1 MVRLH
6 AVFAVA
12 LAFAAAG
19 VGCSDAPHESPL
31 THSDPSQSPV
41 NRPTTDDAH
50 PRPPGH
56 GSAAITLSYPSAS
69 TSHATARID
78 FQAMTTA
85 GKATNPAAPH
95 ARQAIP
101 EARPAETK
109 PAETLPRTAGPTLIA
124 AEPRD
129 SQVKPAAGDSSTAS
143 PSRRHQ
149 PRHPHTPEAYAAAAA
164 AAVERNGPI
173 FIDWPTPKLALVFTG
188 DLTGYIEPCGCS
200 GLENLKGGLSRRH
213 ALLLKFQRDGWPA
226 AAFDLGGQVRRVGV
240 TQSEIKFQQT
250 VKGLIE
256 MGYAAIGFGAD
267 DLRMPAAALLGA
279 ATETYHDKT
288 APFTSANIGLFAFD
302 SGATQTYRIVEAA
315 GRKIGVTAVLGESF
329 RKTINN
335 EGVVSRPA
343 EEALAEVVPQLV
355 AARCDILILLSY
367 APPTETESLVRK
379 FPQFHYAV
387 TTGGADEP
395 PGDIRPIAGTPTG
408 LIEVGKKGQHA
419 IVLGL
424 FNDPQQPVRYQR
436 VALDARFPE
445 SPAMKTLLVEYQDQL
460 RLAGRENLGIT
471 EKIHPRY
478 DAANPLAA
486 RFVGSVS
493 CAKCHADAFSVWKDS
508 GHAHA
513 LDTLVEL
520 DPPRQ
525 YDAECLSCHSVGWD
539 PQNYVPFQT
548 GFSDWQKTPHL
559 AGNGCENCHGPG
571 AAHIAAETGND
582 PAAHSQMRA
591 LVRVS
596 LETVERTSCVK
607 CHDHDNSPNFKFDD
621 YWSKIAH

>member
-6 AVFAVA
+6 AVFTVA
-12 LAFAAAG
+12 IAFVAAG
-19 VGCSDAPHESPL
+19 VGCSETPSEAPVAQTNPSISTTEHRSPA
-31 THSDPSQSPV
+31 TTPPAAETTVSDS
-41 NRPTTDDAH
+41 
-50 PRPPGH
+50 
-56 GSAAITLSYPSAS
+56 SYPSGS
-69 TSHATARID
+69 PSHATAKID
-78 FQAMTTA
+78 VQAMTGTSRS
-85 GKATNPAAPH
+85 AAP
-95 ARQAIP
+95 ATSGAQAVTQLLP
-101 EARPAETK
+101 TTTSLAEAM
-109 PAETLPRTAGPTLIA
+109 PRVAGPTLIA
-124 AEPRD
+124 ADPRD
-129 SQVKPAAGDSSTAS
+129 AQVKPAAGES
-143 PSRRHQ
+143 PLGAERRHT

-173 FIDWPTPKLALVFTG
+173 FLDWPAPKLALVFTG

-213 ALLLKFQRDGWPA
+213 ALLLKFQKDGWPT

-240 TQSEIKFQQT
+240 TQTEIKFQQT

-279 ATETYHDKT
+279 ATETYHDRT

-302 SGATQTYRIVEAA
+302 SGATQSYRVVEAA

-329 RKTINN
+329 RKTMNN

-355 AARCDILILLSY
+355 AEKCDILILLSY
-367 APPTETESLVRK
+367 APPMETETLVRK

-395 PGDIRPIAGTPTG
+395 PGNLKPVAGTPTG

-445 SPAMKTLLVEYQDQL
+445 SPVMKKLLVEYQDQL
-460 RLAGRENLGIT
+460 RLAGWDNLGIT

-478 DAANPLAA
+478 DAGNPLSAK
-486 RFVGSVS
+486 FVGSAS
-493 CAKCHADAFSVWKDS
+493 CANCHEDAFAVWKDS

-520 DPPRQ
+520 DPPRH

-539 PQNYVPFQT
+539 PQNYVPFQS
-548 GFSDWQKTPHL
+548 GFSDRQKTPHL

-571 AAHIAAETGND
+571 AAHVAAENGND
-582 PAAHSQMRA
+582 ATAQAQMRA
-591 LVRVS
+591 LMHVS
-596 LETVERTSCVK
+596 LETIERTSCVK
-607 CHDHDNSPNFKFDD
+607 CHDHDNSPAFKFDD